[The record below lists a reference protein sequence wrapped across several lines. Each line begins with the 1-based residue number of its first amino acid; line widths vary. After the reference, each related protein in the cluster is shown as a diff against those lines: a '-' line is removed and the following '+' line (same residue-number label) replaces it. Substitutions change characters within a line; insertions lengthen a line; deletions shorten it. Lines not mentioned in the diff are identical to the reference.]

1 MAALQ
6 VLRSLFGGEGRP
18 GNYPY
23 ACARVRAK
31 KSKLLPRET
40 YAKLLQMGV
49 AEITQVVA
57 EGEYRR
63 EVDELAAKFKG
74 LELTEAALNVNEE
87 RTYAEIAGFTEGEAG
102 ALTKAFLERFK
113 IHDMKVILRG
123 KHYGAKPEE
132 IMREL
137 LIEDRE
143 EFQFYKRLLAPEV
156 EGIDGVIQA
165 LEESGLPGKPYAV
178 ALKRVKETVDSP
190 GTQDYEDG
198 LDMQYYETL
207 LATIHPT
214 TQATKLFLGFVKREV
229 DVKNL
234 LSALRY
240 RKAKSTWEE
249 VEKVFVQGGA
259 VIDKALARRILEAPA
274 EEVEADMKEAP
285 FYEDIA
291 GALGSALRGGALNRV
306 AVDAEKHLMH
316 FAQTFSRRNPLSILP
331 IIDYILRKHVEVRN
345 LRALVRGKEAGLDA
359 ERIRDVL
366 VL

>member
-1 MAALQ
+1 MGLQ
-6 VLRSLFGGEGRP
+6 AMVGVLGRGTRS

-31 KSKLLPRET
+31 KSKLLPRDT
-40 YAKLLQMGV
+40 YAKLLQMAV
-49 AEITQVVA
+49 PEITQVVA

-63 EVDELAAKFKG
+63 EVDELAAKFRG

-87 RTYAEIAGFTEGEAG
+87 RVYSEIAGFVEGEAG
-102 ALTKAFLERFK
+102 ALTTAFLERFK
-113 IHDMKVILRG
+113 IHDIKVILRG

-137 LIEDRE
+137 LIEDRD

-165 LEESGLPGKPYAV
+165 LDESGAPGKPYAR

-198 LDMQYYETL
+198 LDLAYYGTL
-207 LATIHPT
+207 LATIRPT
-214 TQATKLFLGFVKREV
+214 SQATKLFLTFVKREI

-249 VEKVFVQGGA
+249 LEKVFVEGGA
-259 VIDKALARRILEAPA
+259 QLEAGMLRRVLEGSPDEVDSDLKALA
-274 EEVEADMKEAP
+274 
-285 FYEDIA
+285 FYDDLA
-291 GALGSALRGGALNRV
+291 GLHDSLRGGPLNKV
-306 AVDAEKHLMH
+306 AVEAEKHLMR
-316 FAQTFSRRNPLSILP
+316 FAETFSRRNPLSILP

-345 LRALVRGKEAGLDA
+345 LRAVVRGKEAGLDPD
-359 ERIRDVL
+359 RIRDVL